1 MIVGCISGGI
11 SAEFRRAPYQGGSI
25 PEGQQMDTG
34 EEVEGTWRP
43 QFRVADW
50 EVDPASGWLRRGGI
64 TRKLEPRVMDLLVA
78 LAQQPA
84 VVLAREE
91 LEAQVWS
98 GMVVGYDALSSAMI
112 KLRKALGD
120 DPHHPRYIETLPK
133 KGYRLIAPVQE
144 ADTTATSQTAPTR
157 VRFEKKP
164 RFYNYFPQSSWRLTT
179 GVLFLLVSGLFIWQF
194 THRPVP
200 EIDDIAVVAQQWTDT
215 PSIAVLPFS
224 NLSDDPAQTYFS
236 DGITEDLITDLSRL
250 SGLTVIARNSVFSF
264 KDSMPEPQEVA
275 QHLGAHY
282 LLQGSVRR
290 VANRVRINVTLI
302 DTESGLNIW
311 AERFDGSLKD
321 VFTLQDEVLDK
332 VVSELEVKLTAQ
344 EQANLK
350 KPTAANVEA
359 LQEYFWGRATYG
371 RVTKQ
376 ENEAARKRY
385 RRAIELDP
393 NFAQAYAAL
402 ALTYLDDWRRRWGAG
417 REASISKAID
427 LAQQAIQIDPSVPQA
442 HFTLGYIY
450 LYVHKGHD
458 RAIEEAKKALALDP
472 NYADGYALLS
482 SAYFFSGHPEKAL
495 PLDRKAMRLNPA
507 SSFLYFV
514 HLGRSNYFQKKYEQA
529 LEAFQNAEERN
540 HVYITNHLW
549 LAATYA
555 QLNQLEE
562 AAWEVD
568 QILTLEP
575 DFSLEHWLDTRP
587 IKKVE
592 HRQHLLDG
600 LHKAGIK

>member
-1 MIVGCISGGI
+1 MNNG
-11 SAEFRRAPYQGGSI
+11 A
-25 PEGQQMDTG
+25 
-34 EEVEGTWRP
+34 EVEGTWRP
-43 QFRVADW
+43 QIQVSDW
-50 EVDPASGWLRRGGI
+50 EVDPASGWIRRGEI
-64 TRKLEPRVMDLLVA
+64 TRKLEPRVMDLLIA
-78 LAQQPA
+78 LAQQPG
-84 VVLAREE
+84 VVLPREE

-120 DPHHPRYIETLPK
+120 DPHHPQYIETLPK
-133 KGYRLIAPVQE
+133 KGYRLIAAVQDVGAIAE
-144 ADTTATSQTAPTR
+144 DDAAQTRISSQT
-157 VRFEKKP
+157 EP
-164 RFYNYFPQSSWRLTT
+164 RFFHSFKKASWLLLT
-179 GVLFLLVSGLFIWQF
+179 GALFVVVGGLLIWQL
-194 THRPVP
+194 TLRSVP
-200 EIDDIAVVAQQWTDT
+200 ENDEIAAVVQHTDA

-224 NLSDDPAQTYFS
+224 NLSDDPNQTYFS

-275 QHLGAHY
+275 QHLGARY

-290 VANRVRINVTLI
+290 VANQVRINVSFI
-302 DTESGLNIW
+302 DAETGLNIW
-311 AERFDGSLKD
+311 AERFDGSLED
-321 VFTLQDEVLDK
+321 VFTLQDQVLAK
-332 VVSELEVKLTAQ
+332 VVSELEVKLTA
-344 EQANLK
+344 EELANLK

-359 LQEYFWGRATYG
+359 LEEFFWGRATYG
-371 RVTKQ
+371 SVSKQ
-376 ENEAARKRY
+376 ENEAARRRY

-393 NFAQAYAAL
+393 NFAEAYAAL
-402 ALTYLDDWRRRWGAG
+402 ALTYLDDWRRRWGVS
-417 REASISKAID
+417 RKEAISQAID
-427 LAQQAIQIDPSVPQA
+427 LAQKAIQIDPSVPQA
-442 HFTLGYIY
+442 HFALGYIY

-458 RAIEEAKKALALDP
+458 LAIEEAKKALALDP

-514 HLGRSNYFQKKYEQA
+514 HLGRSYYFQQHYEQA
-529 LEAFQNAEERN
+529 LEAFQSADERN
-540 HVYITNHLW
+540 RVYVTNHLW

-555 QLNQLEE
+555 QLDQLEE

-568 QILTLEP
+568 QILTLDP
-575 DFSLEHWLDTRP
+575 DFSLSHWMDTRP
-587 IKKVE
+587 LKKSE
-592 HRQHLLDG
+592 HRQHLLAG